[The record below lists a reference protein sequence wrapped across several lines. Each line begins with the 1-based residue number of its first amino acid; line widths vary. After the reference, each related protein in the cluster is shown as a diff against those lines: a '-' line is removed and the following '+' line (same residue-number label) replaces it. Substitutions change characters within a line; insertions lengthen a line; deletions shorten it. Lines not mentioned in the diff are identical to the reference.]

1 MAIFVSNPTSAAI
14 ATLSTDALDPSVMSP
29 EEGFTEELAAA
40 MQPSAAPTDA
50 LAKTPL
56 DILEEAGKKAADL
69 QILPAEVLLNAVGE
83 CKFCLYRSSG
93 RC

>member
-1 MAIFVSNPTSAAI
+1 MAIFVSNQPSAAVP
-14 ATLSTDALDPSVMSP
+14 TLSSDALDPSALAP

-56 DILEEAGKKAADL
+56 DMSEETIK
-69 QILPAEVLLNAVGE
+69 
-83 CKFCLYRSSG
+83 
-93 RC
+93 